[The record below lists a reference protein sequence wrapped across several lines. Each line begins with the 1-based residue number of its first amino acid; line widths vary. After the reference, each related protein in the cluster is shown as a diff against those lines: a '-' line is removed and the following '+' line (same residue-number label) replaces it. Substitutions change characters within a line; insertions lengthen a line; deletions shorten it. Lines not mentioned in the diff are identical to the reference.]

1 MNPAPE
7 NNSRKGVIHRGSS
20 SRWLMRWLVVL
31 LLFTTMPL
39 MPMALA
45 NPSTESREEPL
56 VDIVRP
62 DEVVVHQNET
72 VSTYITLH
80 NKASEN
86 QAFTVE
92 PLSIPQELEVIGLP
106 LTELLVP
113 NHLRQMVFSIKAN
126 ATAAFMSHN
135 ISFRV
140 TSDLMTES
148 ETVDM
153 RVLIAP
159 YSNLNYGV
167 DAFAS
172 LTVDEKVRTAVAVNI
187 SNNGSLVDNVTF
199 SVYSSS
205 GWNWGWDMQN
215 TVGEH
220 AYEIMQPGQ
229 LKYVYFWVDIPAIEN
244 GMPLAETGPRF
255 ILSAI
260 SSLDKAVKQW
270 NVDLLMNSKRNASID
285 HVDSSLTVAPNQ
297 DGRLSVV
304 VRNVGNTP
312 NTLNITLQGVDAD
325 GNPLPNTPAAD
336 RFNTSGWVVALF
348 GGLED
353 VVLQPN
359 ESRTVEV
366 GFQAPNVFSG
376 SINVQIQVFASGA
389 SSLMKVA
396 TVQANILRLTQ
407 GELSYTETD
416 CDIIAPNQSCSAFFS
431 VKNNGNSYNS
441 FMLRIGDITDGFE
454 ATLPQ
459 ESLLVQPGQTKAYTP
474 TSITA
479 RSDAVAFMT
488 GTVTVE
494 VLGDDGAVLDEVTIP
509 LKVAPVIKWTFRN
522 IEEQVDARGRLSI
535 AMEARN
541 DGNAVD
547 GLIVQLQSSHTVDM
561 GFIPPENAVFDNT
574 TTSPRSF
581 EIDDVPLNSNFTIRA
596 WVQLPQDQISNGTVY
611 INTTIRSRF
620 APELSFTHTSTG
632 EYLGIEW
639 QPQPDIDEGLDW
651 RGMASTAVL
660 YVKAWSG
667 VLFAT
672 LFAGVVIY
680 KAVIDRNRRLEQE
693 AVLPYQEQSADD
705 WLQQYQ
711 KEPEIETTQTPR
723 EPLAP
728 VPKATYEA
736 MFRHEH
742 GQASIPSAP
751 VNAGLVNAASIV
763 LDQRTE
769 DISKAKA
776 DDLLSTIATK
786 PVVAST
792 SEPEPTREAASVPLP
807 KVKDKPSPTEAVDD
821 LEF

>member
-20 SRWLMRWLVVL
+20 PRSLMRWLVVL
-31 LLFTTMPL
+31 LLLTAIPL
-39 MPMALA
+39 MPMVLA
-45 NPSTESREEPL
+45 NHTTESREEQL
-56 VDIVRP
+56 VTIVGP
-62 DEVVVHQNET
+62 NEVVVHQNET

-92 PLSIPQELEVIGLP
+92 PLTIPQDLEVIGLP

-113 NHLRQMVFSIKAN
+113 NHLRQMTFSIKAN
-126 ATAAFMSHN
+126 ATAAFTSHN

-140 TSDLMTES
+140 TSDLMTDS

-172 LTVDEKVRTAVAVNI
+172 LTVDEKVRTSVAVNI
-187 SNNGSLVDNVTF
+187 SNNASLEDNVTF

-215 TVGEH
+215 TVGDH

-229 LKYVYFWVDIPAIEN
+229 LKYVYFWIDVPAIEN
-244 GMPLAETGPRF
+244 GMPLADTGPRF
-255 ILSAI
+255 ILSAT

-270 NVDLLMNSKRNASID
+270 NVDLLMNAKRNASID
-285 HVDSSLTVAPNQ
+285 SVESSLTVAPNQ

-312 NTLNITLQGVDAD
+312 NTLNITLQGVDTN

-353 VVLQPN
+353 IVLQPN
-359 ESRTVEV
+359 ESRTVEI
-366 GFQAPNVFSG
+366 GFQAPNAFTG
-376 SINVQIQVFASGA
+376 SINVQIKVFASGA
-389 SSLMKVA
+389 SSLMRVA
-396 TVQANILRLTQ
+396 TVKADILRLTQ
-407 GELSYTETD
+407 AELSYTETD

-431 VKNNGNSYNS
+431 VKNSGNSYNT
-441 FMLRIGDITDGFE
+441 FMLRVGDITDGFE
-454 ATLPQ
+454 AVLPQ
-459 ESLLVQPGQTKAYTP
+459 QSLLVQPGQTKMYAPAT
-474 TSITA
+474 ITA

-494 VLGDDGAVLDEVTIP
+494 LLGDDGGVLHGVTVP
-509 LKVAPVIKWTFRN
+509 LKVAPEIKWTFRN
-522 IEEQVDARGRLSI
+522 VEEQVDAKGRLSI

-547 GLIVQLQSSHTVDM
+547 GLIVQLRSTHSVDM
-561 GFIPPENAVFDNT
+561 GFIPPEGAVFDNT

-596 WVQLPQDQISNGTVY
+596 WVQLPQDQISNGSVY
-611 INTTIRSRF
+611 INTTIRSRY
-620 APELSFTHTSTG
+620 APELSFTHTTTG

-639 QPQPDIDEGLDW
+639 QPQPNIDEGLDW

-680 KAVIDRNRRLEQE
+680 KAVIDRNRRLDQE
-693 AVLPYQEQSADD
+693 SVLPYQEQSADD

-711 KEPEIETTQTPR
+711 KEPQVETTQTPR

-742 GQASIPSAP
+742 GQASLPRAP
-751 VNAGLVNAASIV
+751 VNTGLVHAASIV

-769 DISKAKA
+769 DITKAKA
-776 DDLLSTIATK
+776 DDLLTSIANK
-786 PVVAST
+786 PVTASNPQPQHET
-792 SEPEPTREAASVPLP
+792 ASVPLP
-807 KVKDKPSPTEAVDD
+807 EVKDQPSPTRAVDD